1 MLMASLRWG
10 CAHLHSTIPHETLM
24 PSMKHHGKIGNFLVV
39 MISCCCY
46 SVTKS
51 YLTLCDP
58 MDCNMPGFPVLHYL
72 LEFAQTHDHWV
83 YDAIQPSHPLLPPS
97 PPTLIFSSLWVFSES
112 AFCIRWPKY
121 WRFSFSISPFN
132 KHSGLIFFRIDFFD
146 ILAVQ
151 GTHRSLFQHNTS
163 KASILRC
170 SAFFVVQLSHL
181 YMTTRSLHS
190 YHIHCI
196 FPALYPF

>member
-83 YDAIQPSHPLLPPS
+83 SDAIQPSNHLILFHPLFLLPSIFPS
-97 PPTLIFSSLWVFSES
+97 TRVFSNES
-112 AFCIRWPKY
+112 ALHIRWTKY
-121 WRFSFSISPFN
+121 WNFTFSIS
-132 KHSGLIFFRIDFFD
+132 HSNEYSRLISSRIDCFD
-146 ILAVQ
+146 LLAVQ
-151 GTHRSLFQHNTS
+151 GTLKSLLQNHS
-163 KASILRC
+163 LKSSILRH
-170 SAFFVVQLSHL
+170 SAFFMIQLSH
-181 YMTTRSLHS
+181 S
-190 YHIHCI
+190 
-196 FPALYPF
+196 